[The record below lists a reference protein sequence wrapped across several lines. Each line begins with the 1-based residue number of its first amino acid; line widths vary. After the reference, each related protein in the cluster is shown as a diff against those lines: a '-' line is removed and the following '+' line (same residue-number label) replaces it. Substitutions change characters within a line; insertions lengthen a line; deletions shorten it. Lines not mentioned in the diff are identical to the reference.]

1 VRRLITLTHSRE
13 EEIPETF
20 SPFTNAAAGQ
30 VSCDP
35 RRFEQKTRVTQVA
48 VHFRPSHLTLVGPV
62 EINILY
68 FISRNTP
75 LLLISR
81 AQLMK
86 EKPALSAARYGSR
99 RSLPSSQINL

>member
-30 VSCDP
+30 VACDP

-48 VHFRPSHLTLVGPV
+48 VHFRRPSHLTLVGPV

-81 AQLMK
+81 AADERK
-86 EKPALSAARYGSR
+86 TCSLSGTLR
-99 RSLPSSQINL
+99 